1 MNASAKSDPPNLG
14 LLIKLMKLTAST
26 NDAEALLAIR
36 KANEQLQKFGGDW
49 ERLLQGRVTVIG
61 DPFSQIPVPVNE
73 PKPRYDGYSA
83 PPPPAPGPPPM
94 SATEVRMKQQA
105 AAAAQHLRQQRAAT
119 RKAARQQT
127 ASNLSLDD
135 LDIRI

>member
-1 MNASAKSDPPNLG
+1 MNASADKDPPNLG

-26 NDAEALLAIR
+26 NDSEALLAIR

-61 DPFSQIPVPVNE
+61 DPFGQIPVPFNE

-83 PPPPAPGPPPM
+83 PQAAPQPPPYTTAESM
-94 SATEVRMKQQA
+94 RRQKQA
-105 AAAAQHLRQQRAAT
+105 AADAQRQRQQRAAAK
-119 RKAARQQT
+119 KASRQQT
-127 ASNLSLDD
+127 ANDLSLDD